1 LPAAFLTR
9 KDYDEMKITLP
20 FVSRK
25 KIVNYIL
32 SRKLNAED
40 WMWIKSEPDEKERER
55 DISRSEMWDK
65 TLDTIAREI
74 RQGEI

>member
-1 LPAAFLTR
+1 
-9 KDYDEMKITLP
+9 MKIILP

-25 KIVNYIL
+25 KTVNYIL
-32 SRKLNAED
+32 SRKLNTED
-40 WMWIKSEPDEKERER
+40 WMWIKSEPNEKEKER

-74 RQGEI
+74 ERGEA